1 MGVTAIFGPSDPVL
15 GSHINSICDALDI
28 PYLDARI
35 DMLRPN
41 HDHQLPQSPQAN
53 SPKQNFIDPSNL
65 VENAFNSVTDM
76 DASASIVDSTPATH
90 SLNKRFGEQF
100 AIHLNPSQSLINNAF
115 KDVMRFLNWTKVAI
129 IYERSH
135 GSYFV
140 YFVFLIG
147 SQTTDK

>member
-28 PYLDARI
+28 PYLDARV
-35 DMLRPN
+35 DMMLQTDR
-41 HDHQLPQSPQAN
+41 QSTTSNNKLQTN
-53 SPKQNFIDPSNL
+53 DVNL
-65 VENAFNSVTDM
+65 VENTFNSINDDST
-76 DASASIVDSTPATH
+76 ASIVAQQQPIH
-90 SLNKRFGEQF
+90 SLNKRFGRQF

-135 GSYFV
+135 GLCHFSFQ
-140 YFVFLIG
+140 FFFAFR
-147 SQTTDK
+147 